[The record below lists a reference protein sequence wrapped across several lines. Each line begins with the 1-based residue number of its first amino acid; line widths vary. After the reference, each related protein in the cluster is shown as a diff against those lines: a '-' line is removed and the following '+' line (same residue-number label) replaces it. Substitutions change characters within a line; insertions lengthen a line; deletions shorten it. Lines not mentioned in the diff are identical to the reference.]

1 MIHELIP
8 IFFCLSICLVDF
20 VQALGAISSD
30 ELANPT
36 HPRMFSL
43 QKIVEISYYNMNR
56 IRLEWSRIWAV
67 LGDHF
72 NKVRQR
78 SVTESK
84 CPRLFHSGWRWF
96 CSAALYEIDCLN
108 HLTSLSQPLLYLLR
122 CICLEI
128 WLAHWIVSVYLW
140 LLNARTRSTLLKAST
155 KFAPVFQRVR
165 RIKKQQTD
173 GNRMIWLVCRTDTNA
188 RSFWKKSIDTSLWR
202 CTATR
207 LANRT
212 MHSPYQRFLWREK
225 SPYFDLFMHWLI
237 KQITNTYR
245 NHFSR
250 SYENRSRVKPNE
262 TRRDIPALVSSP
274 GWSYLHRRI
283 KLFSLLKH
291 TSIETGHTFFTLYS
305 V

>member
-1 MIHELIP
+1 MPKVISLRVTLILQCC
-8 IFFCLSICLVDF
+8 FVRNWLSK
-20 VQALGAISSD
+20 SSHI
-30 ELANPT
+30 T
-36 HPRMFSL
+36 F
-43 QKIVEISYYNMNR
+43 
-56 IRLEWSRIWAV
+56 
-67 LGDHF
+67 
-72 NKVRQR
+72 
-78 SVTESK
+78 
-84 CPRLFHSGWRWF
+84 
-96 CSAALYEIDCLN
+96 SAAFIPV
-108 HLTSLSQPLLYLLR
+108 TLYLFGDL
-122 CICLEI
+122 IGSLNCLCVLVIAQRKNKEHAFESLYQFRAI
-128 WLAHWIVSVYLW
+128 
-140 LLNARTRSTLLKAST
+140 
-155 KFAPVFQRVR
+155 FQRVR

-202 CTATR
+202 HTATR
-207 LANRT
+207 LVNRT

-225 SPYFDLFMHWLI
+225 SPYFDLFMHWLM

-250 SYENRSRVKPNE
+250 SYENRSSVKPNE